1 MATRKDVML
10 AALRGEEVDRLQYV
24 PRLDLWWL
32 ANSVAGTLP
41 PRYAGRA
48 QNEIAR
54 AEGWNLYFRFADDLL
69 DPETQR
75 MYVHRG
81 IGLFATRDVLYD
93 FVLPRDVEI
102 DVRREGGR
110 IRVEYRTPVGTV
122 DSTMFYDRS
131 SQRLGITSPMV
142 VDHLIKSAD
151 DYAAA
156 GYLFEHMDLVPNFT
170 RFERWVRDELRDDGV
185 AVAQGFM
192 GASPVH
198 QIQRDLLDPTQFYFH
213 YKDHGA
219 KVAELAA
226 RIEPLFDKALAILCD
241 SPADVVWW
249 GANYDD
255 MLTYPPYFEKELS
268 PWIRKASRALGERGK
283 LLLSHCD
290 GENEGLMDL
299 IPESGMHVAES
310 VCPAPMTRIGLAE
323 YYRRWS
329 DRLTLW
335 GGIPSTI
342 VLPETSDADF
352 EAYLDRL
359 FEAVAPGRRM
369 LVGIA
374 DQVPPGA
381 IFSRLQRI
389 GERVEKEGALP
400 LRAGAARP
408 VGAAELSRVG
418 QGAGAAAPVEDARTR
433 EEPDDAIYADVRLA
447 VAKGKHVAVKDH
459 VAALLER
466 GVPARLILDRGLIA
480 AIDAVGK
487 RMAAGQAFIPEVLLA
502 ARAMSAAIGVLE
514 PHLAV
519 GGEQRRGRIVIG
531 TVTGDL
537 HDIGK
542 NLVVTM
548 MRGVGFEVFDL
559 GVNVPREAFCD
570 AVAEH
575 RPDFLGLSA
584 LLTTTMMEMREV
596 IRALEARGLRASCKV
611 IVGGAPVSEAF
622 ARQIGADGFAPDAV
636 AAVALA
642 NRFMADAPVQA

>member
-1 MATRKDVML
+1 MATRRETML
-10 AALRGEEVDRLQYV
+10 AALRGDEAGRLQYV

-32 ANSVAGTLP
+32 ANSVSGTLP
-41 PRYAGRA
+41 ARYAGRA

-54 AEGWNLYFRFADDLL
+54 AEGWNLYFRFADDIL

-75 MYVHRG
+75 MYAHRG
-81 IGLFATRDVLYD
+81 IGLFATRDVVWDY
-93 FVLPRDVEI
+93 VLPPDVDIAVTRD
-102 DVRREGGR
+102 GGR
-110 IRVEYRTPVGTV
+110 IRVEYRTPVGTL
-122 DSTMFYDRS
+122 DTTMFYDRS
-131 SQRLGITSPMV
+131 SQRLGVTSPMI
-142 VDHLIKSAD
+142 VDHLIKTPD

-156 GYLFEHMDLVPNFT
+156 CYLFERIDLVPNHS
-170 RFERWVRDELRDDGV
+170 RFERWVREELREDGV
-185 AVAQGFM
+185 AVAQGMM

-198 QIQRDLLDPTQFYFH
+198 QIQRDFLDPTQFYFH
-213 YKDHGA
+213 YKDHYA
-219 KVAELAA
+219 KLRGLAD
-226 RIEPLFDKALAILCD
+226 RMEPLFDKALAIVCD

-255 MLTYPPYFEKELS
+255 MLTYPPYFERELS
-268 PWIRKASRALGERGK
+268 PWLRKASRALGERGK

-290 GENEGLMDL
+290 GENEGLMEL
-299 IPESGMHVAES
+299 IPGSGMHIAES
-310 VCPAPMTRIGLAE
+310 ICPAPMTRVSLAE

-329 DRLTLW
+329 GRLTLW
-335 GGIPSTI
+335 GGVPSTV

-352 EAYLDRL
+352 EGYLDRL
-359 FEAVAPGRRM
+359 FEAVAPGGRY

-374 DQVPPGA
+374 DQVPPNA

-389 GERVEKEGALP
+389 GERVEREGELP
-400 LRAGAARP
+400 LKAGAARP
-408 VGAAELSRVG
+408 IGGAELAR
-418 QGAGAAAPVEDARTR
+418 AGARATPAAGAESREGPDA
-433 EEPDDAIYADVRLA
+433 DDAIYADVRAA
-447 VAKGKHVAVKDH
+447 VAKGRHVAVKDL
-459 VAALLER
+459 VADLLAR
-466 GVPARLILDRGLIA
+466 GVPAADILDRGLIA
-480 AIDAVGK
+480 SIDAVGK

-502 ARAMSAAIGVLE
+502 ARAMAAAIGVLE
-514 PHLAV
+514 PSLAA
-519 GGEQRRGRIVIG
+519 GGAARRGRIVIG
-531 TVTGDL
+531 TVTGDM

-548 MRGVGFEVFDL
+548 MKGVGYDVIDL
-559 GVNVPREAFCD
+559 GVNVARESFCA

-596 IRALEARGLRASCKV
+596 IRALDERGLRAGCKV

-642 NRFMADAPVQA
+642 NRLMSGATAEA